1 MAKKQ
6 THTLDFTPDFD
17 FVVIAIYCAYRDYKL
32 CSALNNTL
40 GYSLEKK
47 LDLEMKMGKKGT
59 TSHFPYFL
67 FLTEDEEEIYLITNK
82 TPNNLF
88 IPELKQVDY
97 FFVIKNVSRYTD
109 VDQVL
114 KYILS
119 IKIISSAQ
127 DLDPTEIKSAENFL
141 ILEPIF
147 EADDKLPKLPP
158 VK

>member
-1 MAKKQ
+1 MPQVGMKKFPYTSAGKKAAK
-6 THTLDFTPDFD
+6 
-17 FVVIAIYCAYRDYKL
+17 AY
-32 CSALNNTL
+32 AA
-40 GYSLEKK
+40 GEKMESK
-47 LDLEMKMGKKGT
+47 KEKMMEMKMGKKGT

-109 VDQVL
+109 IDQVL
-114 KYILS
+114 QHILS

-127 DLDPTEIKSAENFL
+127 ELDPTEIKSAENFL

-147 EADDKLPKLPP
+147 EADDTLPKLPP

>member
-32 CSALNNTL
+32 CADLNKTL

-47 LDLEMKMGKKGT
+47 PDLEMKMSKRST

-67 FLTEDEEEIYLITNK
+67 FLTDDEEEIYLISNK
-82 TPNNLF
+82 ASNHLF

-97 FFVIKNVSRYTD
+97 FIVIKNISRFTD
-109 VDQVL
+109 IDQLV
-114 KYILS
+114 KNTLS

-127 DLDPTEIKSAENFL
+127 ELDPTAIKSAENFL
-141 ILEPIF
+141 MLEPIF
-147 EADDKLPKLPP
+147 ETDDMLPKLPP
-158 VK
+158 IK

>member
-17 FVVIAIYCAYRDYKL
+17 FVVIAIYCPYRDYKL
-32 CSALNNTL
+32 CADLNKTL

-59 TSHFPYFL
+59 TSYFPYFL
-67 FLTEDEEEIYLITNK
+67 FLTEDAEEIYLITNK
-82 TPNNLF
+82 TQNNLF

-97 FFVIKNVSRYTD
+97 FFIIKNKSRYTD
-109 VDQVL
+109 VDLVL
-114 KYILS
+114 NNIIS

-127 DLDPTEIKSAENFL
+127 ELDPTEIKSAENFL
-141 ILEPIF
+141 VLEPIF
-147 EADDKLPKLPP
+147 EADDALSKLPP

>member
-17 FVVIAIYCAYRDYKL
+17 FVVIALYCAYRDYKL
-32 CSALNNTL
+32 CADLNKTL

-47 LDLEMKMGKKGT
+47 PDLEIKMGKKGT

-67 FLTEDEEEIYLITNK
+67 FLTEDEEEIYLISNK
-82 TPNNLF
+82 ISNHLF

-97 FFVIKNVSRYTD
+97 FFVIKNLSRYTD
-109 VDQVL
+109 LDQVL
-114 KYILS
+114 KNISS

-127 DLDPTEIKSAENFL
+127 ELDPTEIKSAENFL
-141 ILEPIF
+141 MLEPLL
-147 EADDKLPKLPP
+147 ETDETLPKLPP
-158 VK
+158 IK

>member
-1 MAKKQ
+1 VAKKQ

-32 CSALNNTL
+32 CADLNKTL

-47 LDLEMKMGKKGT
+47 PDLEMKMGKKGT

-67 FLTEDEEEIYLITNK
+67 FLTEDEEEIYLISNK
-82 TPNNLF
+82 TSNHLF
-88 IPELKQVDY
+88 IPEFKQVDY
-97 FFVIKNVSRYTD
+97 FFVIKNLSRYTD
-109 VDQVL
+109 VDQVM
-114 KYILS
+114 KNILS

-127 DLDPTEIKSAENFL
+127 ELEPTEIKSAENFL
-141 ILEPIF
+141 MLEPTF
-147 EADDKLPKLPP
+147 ETDETLPKLPP